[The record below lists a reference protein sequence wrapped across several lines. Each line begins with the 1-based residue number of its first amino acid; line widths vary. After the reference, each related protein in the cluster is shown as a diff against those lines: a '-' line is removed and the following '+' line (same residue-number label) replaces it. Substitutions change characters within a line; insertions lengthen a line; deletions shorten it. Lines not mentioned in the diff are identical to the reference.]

1 MTLFLLIIFQKKN
14 LVGINW
20 NLTQRIAFLLLA
32 EVFILL
38 ETHQMEAMNLLP
50 FIDLS
55 IDIFRLM
62 TAVVLYGLTMIQAS
76 VTGDKIFLLVE

>member
-32 EVFILL
+32 QVFILL